1 MLVGQ
6 QLGPF
11 TIDKELGAGAMGTVY
26 RGRYDKTGQVYA
38 IKVMSVGLGDT
49 NSGAVDRFEREAKI
63 LKRLNHPNI
72 TRLFAVGRV
81 KAIRYI
87 AMEYVEGE
95 SLDKVMARRGRMTW
109 EEVVSLGQQL
119 CAALQHAH
127 EAGVVHR
134 DLKPSNVM
142 ILADGTLKLTDFGI
156 AKGFEMTQLT
166 ADNCTV
172 GTAAYMSPEQCKGER
187 DLTHKSDL
195 YSMGVLFY
203 ELLTGRKP
211 FSGDSAMDM
220 FLQHVQGTFERPSR
234 LVFDIPVWL
243 DTLVCQLLEKKPEHR
258 PRDAATVYAALGSIQ
273 EKVEAQQSAAE
284 DAARAR
290 MIDRPRGQI
299 KPAEEDKQAARN
311 VLAGKAL
318 VGKVRMKKKGKG
330 KPLYR
335 QVWFQ
340 AAGLLLVLA
349 GVVLALWVAL
359 RPPSADRLYQRAE
372 KLMAAADYESHQKA
386 RNGPI
391 KDYLAHYRNR
401 PGSQTEK
408 IKQWADQ
415 VEVEGCD
422 DLLQRYR
429 ARRNSAIKFQAQ
441 SDTEQRAFNAADA
454 EDAGDVKRA
463 TQLWQEIAQAAQ
475 GQAWGLLAEQHLQ
488 ALRSTEALEKDL
500 LADLKIN
507 LERGR
512 EPQLSG
518 PAAKALL
525 ALRYEKFGDVDM
537 AERRFQELK
546 KEASEPAQRAW
557 FLLAAR
563 KAEELKKAR
572 GGSTENA
579 EEKRKELVT
588 RAVEA
593 AEADRAASLV
603 NFRAACMNIIALYGD
618 DPSLKEQVEKARD
631 LLKKRTGRTG
641 P

>member
-11 TIDKELGAGAMGTVY
+11 AIDKELGAGAMGAVY
-26 RGRYDKTGQVYA
+26 RGRYNKTGQVYA
-38 IKVMSVGLGDT
+38 IKVMSPGLGDT
-49 NSGAVDRFEREAKI
+49 NAAATDRFEREARI

-72 TRLFAVGRV
+72 TRLFAVGRE
-81 KAIRYI
+81 KSTRYI

-134 DLKPSNVM
+134 DLKPSNIM
-142 ILADGTLKLTDFGI
+142 ILPDGTLKLTDFGI

-211 FSGDSAMDM
+211 FKGESAMDM
-220 FLQHVQGTFERPSR
+220 FLQHVQGEFERPSR
-234 LVFDIPVWL
+234 IVLDIPVWL
-243 DTLVCQLLEKKPEHR
+243 DTLVCQLMEKKPEQR
-258 PRDAATVYAALGSIQ
+258 PRDAAMVYNVLGSIQ
-273 EKVEAQQSAAE
+273 EKVEAQQSAGL
-284 DAARAR
+284 DAARGR
-290 MIDRPRGQI
+290 IIDRPHGQRN
-299 KPAEEDKQAARN
+299 PGEPDKAAARN
-311 VLAGKAL
+311 LL
-318 VGKVRMKKKGKG
+318 LSGKVRMKRKRKD
-330 KPLYR
+330 KPLFR

-340 AAGLLLVLA
+340 AVGLVLLLL

-372 KLMAAADYESHQKA
+372 KLMAVEDYESHEKA
-386 RNGPI
+386 RTGPI
-391 KDYLAHYRNR
+391 KQYLAHYRDR
-401 PGSQTEK
+401 PGPQTEK
-408 IKQWADQ
+408 VKQWADQ
-415 VEVEGCD
+415 VEVEGCEQ
-422 DLLQRYR
+422 LVQKYR
-429 ARRNSAIKFQAQ
+429 AKRHSAIKFQAQ
-441 SDTEQRAFNAADA
+441 SDTEQRAFAATDA

-463 TQLWQEIAQAAQ
+463 TQMWQEIAQSSQ
-475 GQAWGLLAEQHLQ
+475 GQAWGLLAQERLQ
-488 ALRSTEALEKDL
+488 ALQATEALEKDL
-500 LADLKIN
+500 LADLRVN

-518 PAAKALL
+518 PAEKALA
-525 ALRYEKFGDVDM
+525 ALRYEQFGDVDM
-537 AERRFQELK
+537 AGRRFKELQ
-546 KEASEPAQRAW
+546 KEADQPGQRTW

-563 KAEELKKAR
+563 KAEELKRA
-572 GGSTENA
+572 GGGGESP
-579 EEKRKELVT
+579 EEKRAKLVKE
-588 RAVEA
+588 AVA
-593 AEADRAASLV
+593 SAEAELQTRVVNARATCLNV
-603 NFRAACMNIIALYGD
+603 IALYGND
-618 DPSLKEQVEKARD
+618 DKLKPEVAKARK
-631 LLKKRTGRTG
+631 LLEQTEGK
-641 P
+641 